1 MLNLICGPSGSGKT
15 AALTQAIR
23 RDIEQNTRCYLLVPE
38 QQAYISER
46 DLPKKLPQNAGLFFE
61 IVNFSGLCD
70 DVFHEFGGVTQLSA
84 DHGTRS
90 VLMWETLRSLSGVL
104 GQYGRSARG
113 DVGLT
118 GSMLAAVED
127 LKNNGISSEQL
138 EDAASKIPADAP
150 LRQKLLDLAAIA
162 AAFDAR
168 MEESF
173 GGTISDK
180 LVRLAKVLEKH
191 RYFEGSHIY
200 IDSFTS
206 FTVPEYA
213 VLTEIFRQAD
223 RVEIAFCTDAI
234 RNASVQFAG
243 VTETIGKVV
252 KCAAMADSPVKYR
265 LLSSEGNC
273 RPDALRMLEHDLW
286 RFDLRESDRVSLPD
300 HGRDTV
306 RLLTCNNLY
315 EESEA
320 AALNILDLVQNGLH
334 FGDIAVVVRETETY
348 RGVLDAAFER
358 HGIPYFFSDRTE
370 LSAKPLSRLIL
381 SSMRAVSRNYRVQD
395 VMTYVKTGLCSVDP
409 RDAALF
415 EEYCETWHIT
425 GSRFLDEVW
434 NMNPDGLVAE
444 RSERAEE
451 ILEAANRVRA
461 AVIKPLQTFSAE
473 LRESSRLTDRCRA
486 VYRHLCRLGIPS
498 LLSSIAGE
506 ELSLGQSREAGETV
520 RLYRF
525 VTESLMKLCDLLP
538 DADVTLDEFFSLL
551 TILFAESDL
560 GSVPNVHD
568 CVVIGSAATLRVE
581 GVQASLL
588 LGLCEGE
595 FPKSVTDIGILTDG
609 EKTALGEFG
618 LRFDTDEHLRSS
630 EELLYVYRAV
640 TKPLRYLYLS
650 LPLLNTDGTERSES
664 LAFTR
669 VRYLLDR
676 RPDRFDLSAIRQSHA
691 ESTVKT
697 PISDQKIS
705 PKEIGGSLYLSK
717 TKINTFMRCPYSYYS
732 NYTLRLRDKKDS
744 STSAADDGKFVH
756 YIFQR
761 FLEQMLGEDGR
772 LRFPDSEELQTTVDG
787 IVSEYLDRVCPIPP
801 DQMDTRLLHLFSRL
815 RALSV
820 ILLQSAMDE
829 IAASGFQP
837 RFFEEKIGKT
847 NIPDLMLTLRDGKT
861 VHLSGD
867 IDRVD
872 LYRKDDKVYVRVI
885 DYKTGTAD
893 FRIRDV
899 ESGMDMQL
907 LIYLYAAT
915 RIDPDHYIPAGAH
928 YLTKKR
934 DGGNL
939 TATRKGF
946 LLDDADLIA
955 LSDTSEGQIY
965 THPLKKLTAE
975 EIAKLIETVKG
986 NISTVAERILSGEAT
1001 KTPSSDAC
1009 KYCAVRESCDI
1020 AAPKSKF

>member
-15 AALTQAIR
+15 AALTEAIR

-70 DVFHEFGGVTQLSA
+70 DVFHEFGGVTQASA

-104 GQYGRSARG
+104 GQYGRSARS
-113 DVGLT
+113 DVSLT
-118 GSMLAAVED
+118 GSMLTAVED
-127 LKNNGISSEQL
+127 LKNNGITADELEEAAAKLPSE
-138 EDAASKIPADAP
+138 AP
-150 LRQKLLDLAAIA
+150 LRQKLLDLSAVA

-168 MEESF
+168 MEQSF

-180 LVRLAKVLEKH
+180 LVRLAEVLQSH
-191 RYFEGSHIY
+191 RYFEGAHFY

-213 VLTEIFRQAD
+213 VLTEILRQSD
-223 RVEIAFCTDAI
+223 CVEASFCTDALHG
-234 RNASVQFAG
+234 ASVQFAG
-243 VTETIGKVV
+243 VSETVGKLVR
-252 KCAAMADSPVKYR
+252 CAAKADVPVQYR
-265 LLSSEGNC
+265 ILSSEGNC
-273 RPDALRMLEHDLW
+273 RPKALRMLERDLW
-286 RFDLRESDRVSLPD
+286 RFDLRESDRVLLPD
-300 HGRDTV
+300 RGKDTV

-315 EESEA
+315 EEAEA
-320 AALNILDLVQNGLH
+320 AALNILDLVQKGLH
-334 FGDIAVVVRETETY
+334 FGDVAVVVRETETY
-348 RGVLDAAFER
+348 RGVLDAALER

-370 LSAKPLSRLIL
+370 LSAKPLARLIL
-381 SSMRAVSRNYRVQD
+381 SALRAVSRNYRAAD
-395 VMTYVKTGLCSVDP
+395 VMTYVKTGLCDVDL

-415 EEYCETWHIT
+415 EEYCETWHIN
-425 GSRFLDEVW
+425 GSRFLDDVW
-434 NMNPDGLVAE
+434 NMNPDGLVTE

-461 AVIKPLQTFSAE
+461 AIIKPLQTFSAE
-473 LRESSRLTDRCRA
+473 LSASSRLSDRCRA
-486 VYRHLCRLGIPS
+486 VYRHLCRLGIS
-498 LLSSIAGE
+498 ARLSALAAE
-506 ELSLGQSREAGETV
+506 EISLGQSREAGETV

-525 VTESLMKLCDLLP
+525 VTESLIKLCDLLP
-538 DADVTLDEFFSLL
+538 DAEVTLDDFFSLL
-551 TILFAESDL
+551 TILFDESDL

-568 CVVIGSAATLRVE
+568 CVMIGSAATLRVE

-595 FPKSVTDIGILTDG
+595 FPKPITESGILTDS
-609 EKTALGEFG
+609 EKASLGEFG
-618 LRFDTDEHLRSS
+618 LRFDTNEQLRSS

-650 LPLLNTDGTERSES
+650 APLMDADGSERTES

-669 VRYLLDR
+669 VCYLLDR
-676 RPDRFDLSAIRQSHA
+676 RPQTFSLSEIRQNDS
-691 ESTVKT
+691 ESTVKNT
-697 PISDQKIS
+697 FSEQKIS
-705 PKEIGGSLYLSK
+705 PKELGNSLYLSK

-732 NYTLRLRDKKDS
+732 NYTLRLRDGKDS
-744 STSAADDGKFVH
+744 ATSSADDGKFVH

-761 FLEQMLGEDGR
+761 FLERMLGENGR
-772 LRFPDSEELQTTVDG
+772 LRFPDNEELQSTVDG
-787 IVSEYLDRVCPIPP
+787 IVSEYLGRVCPIPP
-801 DQMDTRLLHLFSRL
+801 EQMDTRLLHLFSRL

-837 RFFEEKIGKT
+837 RYFEEKIGKAH
-847 NIPDLMLTLRDGKT
+847 IPDLTLTLRDGKT

-872 LYRKDDKVYVRVI
+872 LYRKEDKVYVRVI
-885 DYKTGTAD
+885 DYKTGSAD

-907 LIYLYAAT
+907 LIYLYAVT
-915 RIDPDHYIPAGAH
+915 QIDPDHYIPAGAH
-928 YLTKKR
+928 YLTKKQ

-946 LLDDADLIA
+946 LLDDAELLA
-955 LSDTSEGQIY
+955 ASDISEGQIF

-975 EIAKLIETVKG
+975 KIAELIETVKS
-986 NISTVAERILSGEAT
+986 NVSAVAERILSGEAT

-1020 AAPKSKF
+1020 AAPKSNF